1 MSKHLT
7 HAEADKQIEM
17 AMGAPTSEAM
27 TSFRQF
33 MSGQAGSKLPQI
45 GANIPRLPKE
55 TIKKMPTAT
64 Q

>member
-1 MSKHLT
+1 MALLT
-7 HAEADKQIEM
+7 HSEADKEIEQ

-33 MSGQAGSKLPQI
+33 MSGQSGNKLPQI
-45 GANIPRLPKE
+45 GGNIPRLPKE
-55 TIKKMPTAT
+55 SIKKLPLKT